1 MAQTSQTSTSP
12 AHDPARADGARAL
25 ALRTT
30 LGTLVAVVLAL
41 AVRAAA
47 VATDPGLGALD
58 PFAVVPVVGSA
69 VVAGAGAAVVYAA
82 AVRLTARPVRTFLV
96 AAAVVFVAMLV
107 PVVTVAP
114 TLGAG
119 TAARG
124 WLVAMH
130 LAVAVPLVVAVAR
143 LRRPPR

>member
-1 MAQTSQTSTSP
+1 MSRTSSTSAAP
-12 AHDPARADGARAL
+12 VVEPARSDGARSL

-41 AVRAAA
+41 AVRTAA
-47 VATDPGLGALD
+47 VATDPGLVTLD
-58 PFAVVPVVGSA
+58 PFSVVPVVGSG

-96 AAAVVFVAMLV
+96 VAAVVFLAMLV
-107 PVVTVAP
+107 PVVAVAP
-114 TLGAG
+114 ALGAG
-119 TAARG
+119 AAAQG

-130 LAVAVPLVVAVAR
+130 AAVAVPLVVAVAR
-143 LRRPPR
+143 LGRVG